1 MIMMRHNQA
10 LMGEKPRCPQC
21 EGIELRR
28 QGRVGFWQ
36 RVVLP
41 RFGLFPWECGMCRRV
56 YLLPQRATG
65 YRQHSLDTGIAP
77 VRLATSQNEP

>member
-1 MIMMRHNQA
+1 MMAARHNRA
-10 LMGEKPRCPQC
+10 FSGEKPRCPQC

-28 QGRVGFWQ
+28 QGRVGFLQ

-56 YLLPQRATG
+56 FLLRQRANG
-65 YRQHSLDTGIAP
+65 YRRHSHEAAVGP
-77 VRLATSQNEP
+77 VRLAASRNEP